1 LKEDIVGSAIII
13 VTWDD
18 MERADKA
25 LEGLRSWQKEG
36 LVDVKDAV
44 VVVKDEAGEIEI
56 EETQEFTAGRGAVAG
71 GVAGAV
77 IGLMVGGPIGGAL
90 LGGAAGALAAKKVD
104 IGVSDETIEAVS
116 ESMENASSAILAQLA
131 KANKD
136 ALAAAI
142 RQSGGKLH
150 ELSIA
155 DDTVFDIEGVL
166 AKAGS
171 AR

>member
-1 LKEDIVGSAIII
+1 MGSAIII
-13 VTWDD
+13 VTWHD

-44 VVVKDEAGEIEI
+44 VVRKDEAGEIKI
-56 EETQEFTAGRGAVAG
+56 EETQEFTASRGAVAG

-77 IGLMVGGPIGGAL
+77 IGLMIGGPIGGAL
-90 LGGAAGALAAKKVD
+90 LGGAAGALVAKKVD
-104 IGVSDETIEAVS
+104 IGVSNDTIEAVS
-116 ESMENASSAILAQLA
+116 ESMENASSAILAQL
-131 KANKD
+131 KDANKD

-150 ELSIA
+150 ELSIS
-155 DDTVFDIEGVL
+155 DDAELDIEGVL
-166 AKAGS
+166 SKAGS
-171 AR
+171 ARYS